1 MQIAASVFAA
11 VREGC
16 RYASPNSVAVAVVTG
31 ETFVLVPAG
40 RRLSSG
46 VSAIHAA
53 IGVKQ

>member
-1 MQIAASVFAA
+1 M
-11 VREGC
+11 
-16 RYASPNSVAVAVVTG
+16 SPNSVAVAVVTG